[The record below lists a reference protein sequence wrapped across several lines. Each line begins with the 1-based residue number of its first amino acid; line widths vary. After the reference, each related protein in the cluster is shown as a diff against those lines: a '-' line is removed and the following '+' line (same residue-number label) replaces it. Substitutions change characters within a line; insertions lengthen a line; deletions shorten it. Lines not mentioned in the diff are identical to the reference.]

1 MEKKKNWPE
10 LAIGII
16 LGVLSLASI
25 ITAYVLN
32 FNKNPFA
39 KPDWYIYVLYIVGA
53 ILVFASASV
62 IYKFIQETKENTKK
76 LNVSQMTLIAMQSAI
91 TIILYY
97 FVKFNLPF
105 FPGWLDIQVSEIP
118 ALITSFIYG
127 PIAGCLV
134 IFIRFIVKLPGTMT
148 AGVGEFADLILGLT
162 MVLISGFIYKK
173 HRTIKGA
180 LFGTLIATGVSTIL
194 ACIANWL
201 ILIPAYVSIAHFS
214 IEQLV
219 GMMSYI
225 PNVTVENFMVI
236 YIFAG
241 VLPFNLFRYLI
252 VLALTF
258 LLYKRTHIIFDKIS
272 YR

>member
-1 MEKKKNWPE
+1 MKSSIEMNWNSIYAYYS
-10 LAIGII
+10 LLKTSHNRRLCIYYGIEI
-16 LGVLSLASI
+16 HQ
-25 ITAYVLN
+25 N
-32 FNKNPFA
+32 
-39 KPDWYIYVLYIVGA
+39 
-53 ILVFASASV
+53 V
-62 IYKFIQETKENTKK
+62 IQF
-76 LNVSQMTLIAMQSAI
+76 
-91 TIILYY
+91 
-97 FVKFNLPF
+97 
-105 FPGWLDIQVSEIP
+105 
-118 ALITSFIYG
+118 SF
-127 PIAGCLV
+127 
-134 IFIRFIVKLPGTMT
+134 R
-148 AGVGEFADLILGLT
+148 
-162 MVLISGFIYKK
+162 FIYKK